1 MPTRTSGL
9 LAALTAMA
17 IAAIAGPAVAQGDKG
32 GRFAM
37 SPVEGGMM
45 RLDTETGAMS
55 LCKRAGDQWACEPL
69 PDSARTQAE
78 ALDKTKRELA
88 EARATIRHLEE
99 MLLGKDGD
107 MKPAD
112 KPTFRLPSEQDVDQ
126 AMDYVE
132 RMLKKFR
139 ERLKQL
145 EGQEKGTAL

>member
-1 MPTRTSGL
+1 MRNRTFTASAALTL
-9 LAALTAMA
+9 LAAAALAGTAA
-17 IAAIAGPAVAQGDKG
+17 AQGDKG

-55 LCKRAGDQWACEPL
+55 LCKRSGDQWACEAV
-69 PDSARTQAE
+69 PDSARAQAQE
-78 ALDKTKRELA
+78 LDKTKRELA
-88 EARATIRHLEE
+88 EARATIKHLEE
-99 MLLGKDGD
+99 MLLGKDGET
-107 MKPAD
+107 KPAD
-112 KPTFRLPSEQDVDQ
+112 KPGFKLPSEQDVDQ

-145 EGQEKGTAL
+145 EGQGKGTEL

>member
-1 MPTRTSGL
+1 MSRRTFVIC
-9 LAALTAMA
+9 AAVTATAMTA
-17 IAAIAGPAVAQGDKG
+17 LAGTAAAQGDKG

-69 PDSARTQAE
+69 PDSARAQVQE
-78 ALDKTKRELA
+78 LDKTKRELA
-88 EARATIRHLEE
+88 EAKATIKHLEE
-99 MLLGKDGD
+99 MLLGKDGEV
-107 MKPAD
+107 KPAD
-112 KPTFRLPSEQDVDQ
+112 KPGFKLPSEQDVDQ

-139 ERLKQL
+139 DRLKQL